1 MTTDF
6 RLPTEDRNMEH
17 NSTFPIKQNEL
28 NALRDEAT
36 SYIKSVQ
43 WEQGQRAKNKENNGK
58 DESILLYLSR
68 AQGGNGGIEVTSV
81 SKTILALKKR
91 LLPGSVA
98 IPIHLN
104 ETLFA
109 VQEGLALGIW
119 IKDSYYDASGLSS
132 LSERKSVL
140 DNAGKR
146 EYESKMHTATAFM
159 LFATAYNI
167 LHNLIPHASDDLS
180 VMKNKFAGIP
190 EVSFISPLKGIACTL
205 YYYDKYLS
213 HPDIVKT
220 DKDVID
226 FTVVYFEALI
236 DEIQLRKNSLEYT
249 ETILDRTYKL
259 ESRGV
264 GTDFAVSGWENVF
277 QGAAKSVEFN
287 KIKFEQIVGNRDA
300 KHFARRL
307 TERMLSYDFAA
318 QKNPFQELGGFMP
331 VFMGYGIPG
340 TGKSMLIAAI
350 ATRLK
355 EHCDNLDIPF
365 LFHPMPDTL
374 ISTFQGG
381 SAEKMVEW
389 MKPLQDPTRL
399 IFAPIDDAENNLQ
412 ERTTQGVSAGVKEVI
427 GVFLR
432 YTEGAYAVNYGNSS
446 IGLFT
451 NLPEMLDKAVISRVQ
466 GRFKIDGAR
475 TEHDFLDQD
484 HLWWR
489 KLDDTMP
496 DFINMQGP
504 ENYSY
509 LQDQGLAK
517 NMGEILKVSD
527 KPSEERVLEAYDKI
541 EKHFKTNQHL
551 FYANLYKEIQ
561 KIFPFFSSRDV
572 RNIQSAISLR
582 LTDFDLEEDWFENPE
597 IYFKKDYDTKFNM
610 LQELM
615 RVNMKGLDFSE
626 IRRQEVVRYLDN
638 VATIADTDFK
648 RKVDARINQLN
659 IDLEAK
665 KKFDK
670 AN

>member
-1 MTTDF
+1 M
-6 RLPTEDRNMEH
+6 
-17 NSTFPIKQNEL
+17 
-28 NALRDEAT
+28 LRDEAT
-36 SYIKSVQ
+36 SYIKSIQ
-43 WEQGQRAKNKENNGK
+43 WEQGQRAKNKDK
-58 DESILLYLSR
+58 DDKDHSILLYLSR
-68 AQGGNGGIEVTSV
+68 ANNGSNVTEITSV

-91 LLPGSVA
+91 LLPDSVA
-98 IPIHLN
+98 IPVLLN
-104 ETLFA
+104 QTLYA
-109 VQEGLALGIW
+109 VQEGLTLGIW
-119 IKDSYYDASGLSS
+119 VKDSYYDASGLSN
-132 LSERKSVL
+132 LHERKSSL
-140 DNAGKR
+140 DNLGKR
-146 EYESKMHTATAFM
+146 EFESKMHTATAFM
-159 LFATAYNI
+159 LFATAYHI
-167 LHNLIPHASDDLS
+167 LHNLKPFASDDLS

-190 EVSFISPLKGIACTL
+190 EVSFLSPIKGVSCSL
-205 YYYDKYLS
+205 FYYDKYLS
-213 HPDIVKT
+213 HPEIVKT
-220 DKDVID
+220 DKDVVD

-236 DEIQLRKNSLEYT
+236 DEIQLRKSSLEYT
-249 ETILDRTYKL
+249 ETIVDRTYKL
-259 ESRGV
+259 EK
-264 GTDFAVSGWENVF
+264 TEFAISGWENVF
-277 QGAAKSVEFN
+277 AGTAKSVEFN
-287 KIKFEQIVGNRDA
+287 KIKFEQIVGNKDA

-307 TERMLSYDFAA
+307 TERMLSYDFTAK
-318 QKNPFQELGGFMP
+318 KNPFQELGGFMP

-355 EHCDNLDIPF
+355 EYCDALDIPF

-389 MKPLQDPTRL
+389 MKPLQDPSKL

-475 TEHDFLDQD
+475 TQHDFLDQD

-489 KLDDTMP
+489 KLQDTMP
-496 DFINMQGP
+496 DFINMTNP
-504 ENYSY
+504 KDYSY
-509 LQDQGLAK
+509 LSDQGLAK
-517 NMGEILKVSD
+517 NMGEILNAVE
-527 KPSEERVLEAYDKI
+527 KPTEERVLEAY
-541 EKHFKTNQHL
+541 EKAENKHASNSHL
-551 FYANLYKEIQ
+551 FFAHLYQEIQ
-561 KIFPFFSSRDV
+561 DIFPFFSSRDV

-582 LTDFDLEEDWFENPE
+582 LTDFDLENDWFENPE

-615 RVNMKGLDFSE
+615 KANMKGLNFSE

-659 IDLEAK
+659 IELEAREQFESK
-665 KKFDK
+665 
-670 AN
+670 

>member
-1 MTTDF
+1 
-6 RLPTEDRNMEH
+6 MEH

-28 NALRDEAT
+28 DMLRDEAT
-36 SYIKSVQ
+36 SYLKTIQ
-43 WEQGQRAKNKENNGK
+43 WEQGQRAKNRDKDAK

-68 AQGGNGGIEVTSV
+68 ANNGGGSADTVSV

-91 LLPGSVA
+91 LLPESVA
-98 IPIHLN
+98 LPIYLN
-104 ETLFA
+104 QTLYA
-109 VQEGLALGIW
+109 VQEGITMGIW
-119 IKDSYYDASGLSS
+119 IKDSYADASGLSG
-132 LSERKSVL
+132 LSERKSTL
-140 DNAGKR
+140 DASGRR
-146 EYESKMHTATAFM
+146 EFESKQHTATAFM
-159 LFATAYNI
+159 LFASAYKI
-167 LHNLIPHASDDLS
+167 LYDLKPHASDDLS
-180 VMKNKFAGIP
+180 VMKQKFAGLP
-190 EVSFISPLKGIACTL
+190 ELSFMSPLKGWSCML

-213 HPDIVKT
+213 HPDIIKS

-226 FTVVYFEALI
+226 FTVVYFEAVI
-236 DEIQLRKNSLEYT
+236 AEIQLRKSSLEYT
-249 ETILDRTYKL
+249 ESISDRTYKL
-259 ESRGV
+259 ENSE
-264 GTDFAVSGWENVF
+264 FNISGWTNTFE
-277 QGAAKSVEFN
+277 GTAKSVEFN
-287 KIKFEQIVGNRDA
+287 KIQFEQIVGNRDA

-307 TERMLSYDFAA
+307 TERLLSYDFTE

-355 EHCDNLDIPF
+355 EHADNLNIPF

-389 MKPLQDPTRL
+389 MKPLQDPSKL

-412 ERTTQGVSAGVKEVI
+412 ERTAQGVSARVKEVI

-475 TEHDFLDQD
+475 TEHDFVDQD

-489 KLDDTMP
+489 KLEQTMP
-496 DFINMQGP
+496 SFVNMSNP
-504 ENYSY
+504 EGYDY
-509 LQDQGLAK
+509 LSDQGLAK
-517 NMGEILKVSD
+517 SMGDILSQVE
-527 KPSEERVLEAYDKI
+527 KPSEERVLEAF
-541 EKHFKTNQHL
+541 EKTEKAHSETEHM
-551 FYANLYKEIQ
+551 FYASLYKEIQ

-582 LTDFDLEEDWFENPE
+582 LTDFDLEKDWFDNPE
-597 IYFKKDYDTKFNM
+597 VYFKKDYDTKFNM

-615 RVNMKGLDFSE
+615 KSNMKGLNFSD

-648 RKVDARINQLN
+648 RKVDARIAQMKVER
-659 IDLEAK
+659 EARER
-665 KKFDK
+665 FE
-670 AN
+670 

>member
-1 MTTDF
+1 
-6 RLPTEDRNMEH
+6 MEH
-17 NSTFPIKQNEL
+17 NSTFPIKQSEL
-28 NALRDEAT
+28 DMLRDEAT
-36 SYIKSVQ
+36 SYLKSVQ
-43 WEQGQRAKNKENNGK
+43 WEQGQRAKNKDKEAK
-58 DESILLYLSR
+58 DDSILLYLSR
-68 AQGGNGGIEVTSV
+68 ANNGSNTAALTSV

-91 LLPGSVA
+91 LLPDSVA
-98 IPIHLN
+98 IPLHLN
-104 ETLFA
+104 QTLYA
-109 VQEGLALGIW
+109 VQEGITLGIW
-119 IKDSYYDASGLSS
+119 IKDSYSDASGLSS
-132 LSERKSVL
+132 LNERKSTL
-140 DNAGKR
+140 DNSGKR
-146 EYESKMHTATAFM
+146 EFESKMHTATAFM
-159 LFATAYNI
+159 LFSTAYNI
-167 LHNLIPHASDDLS
+167 LHNLKDIASDDLS
-180 VMKNKFAGIP
+180 VMKQKFAGIP
-190 EVSFISPLKGIACTL
+190 EVSLFSPLKGIACSL
-205 YYYDKYLS
+205 FYYDKYLG
-213 HPDIVKT
+213 HPEIIKSDQ
-220 DKDVID
+220 DVVD

-236 DEIQLRKNSLEYT
+236 DEIQLRKSSLEYT
-249 ETILDRTYKL
+249 ETIVDRTYKL
-259 ESRGV
+259 EKS
-264 GTDFAVSGWENVF
+264 DFAISGWDNVF
-277 QGAAKSVEFN
+277 AGTAKSIEFN
-287 KIKFEQIVGNRDA
+287 KIQFEQIVGNRDA

-307 TERMLSYDFAA
+307 TERMLSYDFMAK
-318 QKNPFQELGGFMP
+318 KNPFQELGGFMP

-350 ATRLK
+350 ATRMK
-355 EHCDNLDIPF
+355 EHCDHLELPF

-389 MKPLQDPTRL
+389 MKPLQDPTKL

-412 ERTTQGVSAGVKEVI
+412 ERTAQGVSAGVKEVI

-489 KLDDTMP
+489 KLQDTMP
-496 DFINMQGP
+496 NFINMDNP
-504 ENYSY
+504 KNYKY
-509 LQDQGLAK
+509 LSNQGLAK
-517 NMGEILKVSD
+517 NMGEILNLTE
-527 KPSEERVLEAYDKI
+527 KPTEERVLEAY
-541 EKHFKTNQHL
+541 EKNEKNHEANDHM

-582 LTDFDLEEDWFENPE
+582 LTDFDLEKDWFEDPDR
-597 IYFKKDYDTKFNM
+597 YFKKDYDTKFNM

-615 RVNMKGLDFSE
+615 KANMKGLNFSD

-648 RKVDARINQLN
+648 RKVDARVNQLN
-659 IDLEAK
+659 IDLEAREQFEK
-665 KKFDK
+665 K
-670 AN
+670 

>member
-1 MTTDF
+1 
-6 RLPTEDRNMEH
+6 MEH

-28 NALRDEAT
+28 DMLRDEAT

-43 WEQGQRAKNKENNGK
+43 WEQGQRAKNKDKDAK

-68 AQGGNGGIEVTSV
+68 AKGNGGTELTSV
-81 SKTILALKKR
+81 SKTVLELKKR
-91 LLPGSVA
+91 LLPESIA
-98 IPIHLN
+98 IPVHLN
-104 ETLFA
+104 QSLYV
-109 VQEGLALGIW
+109 VQEGITLGIW
-119 IKDSYYDASGLSS
+119 IKDSYYDASGLST
-132 LSERKSVL
+132 LSENKSAL
-140 DNAGKR
+140 DNSGKR
-146 EYESKMHTATAFM
+146 EYESKMQTATAFM
-159 LFATAYNI
+159 LFSMAYKI
-167 LHNLIPHASDDLS
+167 LHDLRSVASDDLS

-190 EVSFISPLKGIACTL
+190 EVSLMSPLKGISCAL
-205 YYYDKYLS
+205 FYYEKYLG
-213 HPDIVKT
+213 HPEMITK
-220 DKDVID
+220 DKDVVD
-226 FTVVYFEALI
+226 FTVVFFEALI
-236 DEIQLRKNSLEYT
+236 AEIQMRKSSLEYT
-249 ETILDRTYKL
+249 ETITDRTYKL
-259 ESRGV
+259 ENSE
-264 GTDFAVSGWENVF
+264 FAVSGWDNVF

-287 KIKFEQIVGNRDA
+287 KIQFEQIVGNRDA

-307 TERMLSYDFAA
+307 TERMLSYDFEAK
-318 QKNPFQELGGFMP
+318 KNPFQELGGFMP

-355 EHCDNLDIPF
+355 EHCDNLEIPF

-389 MKPLQDPTRL
+389 MKPLQDPSKL

-412 ERTTQGVSAGVKEVI
+412 ERTAQGVSAGVKEVI

-489 KLDDTMP
+489 KFDDTMP
-496 DFINMQGP
+496 DFVNMQGP
-504 ENYSY
+504 NDYNY
-509 LQDQGLAK
+509 LQNQGLAK

-527 KPSEERVLEAYDKI
+527 KPTEERVLEVYDKV
-541 EKHFKTNQHL
+541 EQRFKTNEHL
-551 FYANLYKEIQ
+551 FFANLYLEIQ

-582 LTDFDLEEDWFENPE
+582 LTDFDLEKDWFENPE
-597 IYFKKDYDTKFNM
+597 LYFKKDYDTKFNM

-615 RVNMKGLDFSE
+615 RANMKGLDFSE

-648 RKVDARINQLN
+648 RKVDARVNQLN
-659 IDLEAK
+659 IDREAREQFGK
-665 KKFDK
+665 
-670 AN
+670 

>member
-1 MTTDF
+1 
-6 RLPTEDRNMEH
+6 MEH

-28 NALRDEAT
+28 DMLRDEAT

-43 WEQGQRAKNKENNGK
+43 WEQGQRAKNKDKDAK

-68 AQGGNGGIEVTSV
+68 ANGNGGATTTSV
-81 SKTILALKKR
+81 SKTVLELKKR
-91 LLPGSVA
+91 LLPESIA
-98 IPIHLN
+98 IPVYLN
-104 ETLFA
+104 QTLYA
-109 VQEGLALGIW
+109 VQEGITLGIW
-119 IKDSYYDASGLSS
+119 IKDSYYDASGLSN
-132 LSERKSVL
+132 LSENKSAL
-140 DNAGKR
+140 DRSGKR
-146 EYESKMHTATAFM
+146 EYESKMQTATAFM
-159 LFATAYNI
+159 LFSTAYKI
-167 LHNLIPHASDDLS
+167 LHDLQTVASDDLS

-190 EVSFISPLKGIACTL
+190 EVSLMSPLKGISCAL
-205 YYYDKYLS
+205 FYYDKYLG
-213 HPDIVKT
+213 HPEIVKT
-220 DKDVID
+220 DKDVVD

-236 DEIQLRKNSLEYT
+236 AEIQMRKSSLEYT

-259 ESRGV
+259 ENSE
-264 GTDFAVSGWENVF
+264 FAVSGWDNVF

-307 TERMLSYDFAA
+307 TERMLSYDFTAK
-318 QKNPFQELGGFMP
+318 KNPFQELGGFMP

-355 EHCDNLDIPF
+355 EHCDNLEIPF

-381 SAEKMVEW
+381 SAEKMVDW
-389 MKPLQDPTRL
+389 MKPLQDPSKL

-412 ERTTQGVSAGVKEVI
+412 ERTAQGVSAGVKEVI

-496 DFINMQGP
+496 DFVNMQGP

-517 NMGEILKVSD
+517 NMGEILNVSD
-527 KPSEERVLEAYDKI
+527 KPTEERVLKAYDKV
-541 EKHFKTNQHL
+541 EGHFKTNQHL

-572 RNIQSAISLR
+572 RNIQSAVSLR
-582 LTDFDLEEDWFENPE
+582 LTDFDLEEDWFENPDM
-597 IYFKKDYDTKFNM
+597 YFKKDYDTKFNM

-615 RVNMKGLDFSE
+615 RSNMKGLDFSE

-648 RKVDARINQLN
+648 RKVDARVNQIK
-659 IDLEAK
+659 IDTEAREQFGNK
-665 KKFDK
+665 D
-670 AN
+670 

>member
-1 MTTDF
+1 
-6 RLPTEDRNMEH
+6 MEH

-28 NALRDEAT
+28 DVLRDEAT
-36 SYIKSVQ
+36 DYIKSVQ
-43 WEQGQRAKNKENNGK
+43 WEQGNKAKSREK
-58 DESILLYLSR
+58 DAKDDSILLYLSR
-68 AQGGNGGIEVTSV
+68 ANNGSNVEITSV

-91 LLPGSVA
+91 LLPDSIA
-98 IPIHLN
+98 IPVHLN
-104 ETLFA
+104 QTLFT
-109 VQEGLALGIW
+109 VQEGLTLGIW

-132 LSERKSVL
+132 LNERKSAL
-140 DNAGKR
+140 NSPQKR
-146 EYESKMHTATAFM
+146 EFESKLQTATAFQ
-159 LFATAYNI
+159 LFATAYKI
-167 LHNLIPHASDDLS
+167 LHDLKPVASDDLS
-180 VMKNKFAGIP
+180 VMKQKFAGIP
-190 EVSFISPLKGIACTL
+190 EVSFLSPLKGIACTL
-205 YYYDKYLS
+205 FYFDKYLG
-213 HPDIVKT
+213 HPEIIKS

-236 DEIQLRKNSLEYT
+236 DEIQLRKSSLEYT
-249 ETILDRTYKL
+249 ETIVDRTYKL
-259 ESRGV
+259 ENS
-264 GTDFAVSGWENVF
+264 DFAVSGWENVF
-277 QGAAKSVEFN
+277 QGTAKSVEFN
-287 KIKFEQIVGNRDA
+287 KIQFEQIVGNKDA

-307 TERMLSYDFAA
+307 TERMLSYDFEA

-389 MKPLQDPTRL
+389 MKPMQDPTKI

-412 ERTTQGVSAGVKEVI
+412 ERTAQGVSAGVKEVI

-446 IGLFT
+446 VGLFT
-451 NLPEMLDKAVISRVQ
+451 NLPEMLDKAVISRIQ

-484 HLWWR
+484 YIWW
-489 KLDDTMP
+489 KKFEKTMP
-496 DFINMQGP
+496 DFVNMQNP
-504 ENYSY
+504 KNYDF
-509 LQDQGLAK
+509 LKDQGLTK
-517 NMGEILKVSD
+517 SMGEILNAIE
-527 KPSEERVLEAYDKI
+527 KPSEARVLEAYDI
-541 EKHFKTNQHL
+541 ATQKHKTNEHS
-551 FYANLYKEIQ
+551 FFASLYKEIQ

-582 LTDFDLEEDWFENPE
+582 LTDFDLEQDWFENPE
-597 IYFKKDYDTKFNM
+597 MYFKKDYETKFNM

-615 RVNMKGLDFSE
+615 KANMKGLDFSE

-648 RKVDARINQLN
+648 RKVDARVNQLN
-659 IDLEAK
+659 IDLEAREQFEK
-665 KKFDK
+665 RK
-670 AN
+670 

>member
-1 MTTDF
+1 M
-6 RLPTEDRNMEH
+6 NH

-28 NALRDEAT
+28 DMLRDEA
-36 SYIKSVQ
+36 SGYLKSIQ
-43 WEQGQRAKNKENNGK
+43 WEQSDRAKNKDKDAK

-68 AQGGNGGIEVTSV
+68 ANSGSNVEVTSV

-91 LLPGSVA
+91 LLPDSIA
-98 IPIHLN
+98 IPVYLN
-104 ETLFA
+104 QTLYA
-109 VQEGLALGIW
+109 VQEGLTLGIW
-119 IKDSYYDASGLSS
+119 IKDNYYDSSGLSS
-132 LSERKSVL
+132 LHERKSAL
-140 DNAGKR
+140 DSQGKR
-146 EYESKMHTATAFM
+146 EFESKMQTATAFQ
-159 LFATAYNI
+159 LFATSYKI
-167 LHNLIPHASDDLS
+167 LHDLKPHASDDLS
-180 VMKNKFAGIP
+180 VMKQKFAGIP
-190 EVSFISPLKGIACTL
+190 EVSLLSPLKGIACSL
-205 YYYDKYLS
+205 FYFDKYLG
-213 HPDIVKT
+213 HPEIVKS

-226 FTVVYFEALI
+226 FTVVFYEALI
-236 DEIQLRKNSLEYT
+236 DEIQLRKSSLEYT
-249 ETILDRTYKL
+249 ETIIDRTYKL
-259 ESRGV
+259 ENS
-264 GTDFAVSGWENVF
+264 DFAVSGWDNAF
-277 QGAAKSVEFN
+277 SGTAKSIEFN
-287 KIKFEQIVGNRDA
+287 KIQFEQIVGNKDA

-307 TERMLSYDFAA
+307 TERMLSYDFEAK
-318 QKNPFQELGGFMP
+318 KNPFQELGGFMP

-355 EHCDNLDIPF
+355 EHSDNLDIPF

-389 MKPLQDPTRL
+389 MKPMQDPTKL

-484 HLWWR
+484 YIWW
-489 KLDDTMP
+489 KKFEKTMP
-496 DFINMQGP
+496 DFVNMQDP
-504 ENYSY
+504 SNYQF
-509 LQDQGLAK
+509 LKDQGLTK
-517 NMGEILKVSD
+517 SMGEILGSIE
-527 KPSEERVLEAYDKI
+527 KPSEVRVLEAYDRA
-541 EKHFKTNQHL
+541 EKNHRSNEHL
-551 FYANLYKEIQ
+551 FFAILYKEIQ

-582 LTDFDLEEDWFENPE
+582 LTDFDLEQDWFENPE
-597 IYFKKDYDTKFNM
+597 IYFKQKYETKFNM

-615 RVNMKGLDFSE
+615 KSNMKGLNFSE

-648 RKVDARINQLN
+648 RKVDSRVNQMN
-659 IDLEAK
+659 IDLQARKTFE
-665 KKFDK
+665 
-670 AN
+670 NE

>member
-1 MTTDF
+1 
-6 RLPTEDRNMEH
+6 MEH
-17 NSTFPIKQNEL
+17 NSTFPIKKNEL
-28 NALRDEAT
+28 DVLRDEA
-36 SYIKSVQ
+36 SGYLKSIQ
-43 WEQGQRAKNKENNGK
+43 WEQSQRAKNKDKEAK
-58 DESILLYLSR
+58 DESILLFLSK
-68 AQGGNGGIEVTSV
+68 AKGGGASELTSV

-91 LLPGSVA
+91 LLPDSVA
-98 IPIHLN
+98 LPVFLN
-104 ETLFA
+104 QTLYV
-109 VQEGLALGIW
+109 VQEGLTLGIW
-119 IKDSYYDASGLSS
+119 IKDSYNDASGLSS
-132 LSERKSVL
+132 LAEKRSAL
-140 DNAGKR
+140 DASGKR
-146 EYESKMHTATAFM
+146 EFESKMQTATAFQ
-159 LFATAYNI
+159 LFATAYKI
-167 LHNLIPHASDDLS
+167 LHDLKPHASDDLS
-180 VMKNKFAGIP
+180 VMKQKFAGIP
-190 EVSFISPLKGIACTL
+190 EVSFFSPLKGISCCL
-205 YYYDKYLS
+205 FYYDKYLS
-213 HPDIVKT
+213 HPDIIGS

-236 DEIQLRKNSLEYT
+236 DEINLRKSSLEYT
-249 ETILDRTYKL
+249 ETITDRTYKL
-259 ESRGV
+259 ENS
-264 GTDFAVSGWENVF
+264 DFAVSGWENTF
-277 QGAAKSVEFN
+277 SGTAKSVEFN
-287 KIKFEQIVGNRDA
+287 KIQFEQIVGNKDA

-307 TERMLSYDFAA
+307 TERLLSYDFDA

-355 EHCDNLDIPF
+355 EHSDNLDIPF

-389 MKPLQDPTRL
+389 MKPMQDPTKL

-412 ERTTQGVSAGVKEVI
+412 ERTAQGVSAGVKEVI

-475 TEHDFLDQD
+475 TENDFLDQD
-484 HLWWR
+484 YIWWR
-489 KLDDTMP
+489 KFEKTMP
-496 DFINMQGP
+496 EFVNMSNP
-504 ENYSY
+504 SSY
-509 LQDQGLAK
+509 DYLRDQGFVK
-517 NMGEILKVSD
+517 SMGDVLNSIQ
-527 KPSEERVLEAYDKI
+527 KPTEERVHEVYDRV
-541 EKHFKTNQHL
+541 EQQYKTNEHM
-551 FYANLYKEIQ
+551 FFASLYKEIQ

-582 LTDFDLEEDWFENPE
+582 LTDFDLEQDWFENPE
-597 IYFKKDYDTKFNM
+597 TYFKKDYETKFNM

-615 RVNMKGLDFSE
+615 KTNMKGLDFSE

-648 RKVDARINQLN
+648 RKVDARINQMN
-659 IDLEAK
+659 IELEARERFNK
-665 KKFDK
+665 R
-670 AN
+670 

>member
-1 MTTDF
+1 
-6 RLPTEDRNMEH
+6 MEH
-17 NSTFPIKQNEL
+17 NSTFPIKQSEL
-28 NALRDEAT
+28 DMLRDEAT
-36 SYIKSVQ
+36 SYLKSVQ
-43 WEQGQRAKNKENNGK
+43 WEQGQRAKNKDKDAK

-68 AQGGNGGIEVTSV
+68 ANNGTNTSEITSV
-81 SKTILALKKR
+81 SKTILELKKR
-91 LLPGSVA
+91 LLPESIA
-98 IPIHLN
+98 IPVLLN
-104 ETLFA
+104 QTLFA
-109 VQEGLALGIW
+109 VQEGITLGIW

-132 LSERKSVL
+132 LNERKSTL
-140 DNAGKR
+140 DDSGKR
-146 EYESKMHTATAFM
+146 EYESKMHTSTAFM
-159 LFATAYNI
+159 LFSTAYNI
-167 LHNLIPHASDDLS
+167 LHNLKNVASDDLS
-180 VMKNKFAGIP
+180 VMKQKFAGIP
-190 EVSFISPLKGIACTL
+190 EVSFMSPLKGIACML
-205 YYYDKYLS
+205 FYYDKYLS
-213 HPDIVKT
+213 HPDIIKS
-220 DKDVID
+220 DKDVAD

-236 DEIQLRKNSLEYT
+236 AEIQMRKSSLEYQ

-259 ESRGV
+259 EKSE
-264 GTDFAVSGWENVF
+264 FAISGWNNVF
-277 QGAAKSVEFN
+277 AGAAKSVEFN
-287 KIKFEQIVGNRDA
+287 KIRFEQIVGNRDA

-307 TERMLSYDFAA
+307 TERLLSYDFTAK
-318 QKNPFQELGGFMP
+318 KNPFQELGGFMP

-355 EHCDNLDIPF
+355 EHCDTLEIPF

-389 MKPLQDPTRL
+389 MKPLQDPSKL

-412 ERTTQGVSAGVKEVI
+412 ERTAQGVSAGVKEVI

-432 YTEGAYAVNYGNSS
+432 YTEGAYSVNYGNSS

-496 DFINMQGP
+496 DFVNMKNP
-504 ENYSY
+504 DNYQY

-517 NMGEILKVSD
+517 NMGEILNKVD
-527 KPSEERVLEAYDKI
+527 KPSEERVHAIYDKV
-541 EKHFKTNQHL
+541 EKQFKTSEHL
-551 FYANLYKEIQ
+551 FYANLYKDMQ
-561 KIFPFFSSRDV
+561 KVFPFFSSRDV

-582 LTDFDLEEDWFENPE
+582 LTDFDLEQSWFENPE
-597 IYFKKDYDTKFNM
+597 VYFKKDYQTKFNM

-615 RVNMKGLDFSE
+615 RANMKGLDFSE
-626 IRRQEVVRYLDN
+626 IRRQEVVRYIDN

-648 RKVDARINQLN
+648 RKVDARVDQLH
-659 IDLEAK
+659 IETEARE
-665 KKFDK
+665 KFDK
-670 AN
+670 EYDD

>member
-1 MTTDF
+1 
-6 RLPTEDRNMEH
+6 MEH
-17 NSTFPIKQNEL
+17 NSTFPIKQTEL
-28 NALRDEAT
+28 NRLRDEAS
-36 SYIKSVQ
+36 SYIKSIQ
-43 WEQGQRAKNKENNGK
+43 WEQGERARNKDKDAK

-68 AQGGNGGIEVTSV
+68 AKGNGGTEITSV
-81 SKTILALKKR
+81 SKTALELKKR
-91 LLPGSVA
+91 LLPESVA
-98 IPIHLN
+98 LPVKLN

-109 VQEGLALGIW
+109 VQEGIGLGLW
-119 IKDSYYDASGLSS
+119 IRDSYYDASGLSS
-132 LSERKSVL
+132 LNENKSAL
-140 DNAGKR
+140 DKAGRR

-159 LFATAYNI
+159 LFSLSYKI
-167 LHNLIPHASDDLS
+167 LHDLKPHASDDLS
-180 VMKNKFAGIP
+180 VMKQKFAGIP
-190 EVSFISPLKGIACTL
+190 EVSFLTPLKGISCAL
-205 YYYDKYLS
+205 FYYDKYLD
-213 HPDIVKT
+213 HPEIIKSD
-220 DKDVID
+220 DDVID

-236 DEIQLRKNSLEYT
+236 DEIQLRKSTLEYT
-249 ETILDRTYKL
+249 ETIVDRAYKL
-259 ESRGV
+259 ENS
-264 GTDFAVSGWENVF
+264 DFAVDGWSNAFSGT
-277 QGAAKSVEFN
+277 AKSVEFN
-287 KIKFEQIVGNRDA
+287 KIQFEQIVGNRDA

-307 TERMLSYDFAA
+307 TERILSYDFET

-355 EHCDNLDIPF
+355 EHSDNLGIPF
-365 LFHPMPDTL
+365 LFHPMPDT
-374 ISTFQGG
+374 IVSTFQGG

-412 ERTTQGVSAGVKEVI
+412 ERTAQGVSAGVKEVI

-475 TEHDFLDQD
+475 TENDFLDQD

-489 KLDDTMP
+489 KLKDTMP
-496 DFINMQGP
+496 NFVNMNDPKG
-504 ENYSY
+504 YSY
-509 LQDQGLAK
+509 LADQGLAK
-517 NMGEILKVSD
+517 SMGDILQAVE
-527 KPSEERVLEAYDKI
+527 KPTEERVHDTF
-541 EKHFKTNQHL
+541 EKVEKLHQNEDHM
-551 FYANLYKEIQ
+551 FYASLYKEIQ

-582 LTDFDLEEDWFENPE
+582 LTDFDLEDDWFENPD
-597 IYFKKDYDTKFNM
+597 IYFKKDYETKFNM

-615 RVNMKGLDFSE
+615 KSNMKGLNFSD
-626 IRRQEVVRYLDN
+626 IRRQEVIRYLDN

-659 IDLEAK
+659 IETEAREQFGK
-665 KKFDK
+665 SD
-670 AN
+670 

>member
-1 MTTDF
+1 
-6 RLPTEDRNMEH
+6 MEH
-17 NSTFPIKQNEL
+17 NSTFPIKLSEL
-28 NALRDEAT
+28 DMLRDEAA
-36 SYIKSVQ
+36 SYLKSVQ
-43 WEQGQRAKNKENNGK
+43 WEQGAKAKSRDKDTK

-68 AQGGNGGIEVTSV
+68 ANNGSNTAEITSV

-91 LLPGSVA
+91 LLPNSVA
-98 IPIHLN
+98 IPIYLN
-104 ETLFA
+104 QTLFA
-109 VQEGLALGIW
+109 VQEGLTLGIW

-132 LSERKSVL
+132 LNENKSAL
-140 DNAGKR
+140 DTNGKR
-146 EYESKMHTATAFM
+146 EFESKMLTATAFM
-159 LFATAYNI
+159 LFSIAYKI
-167 LHNLIPHASDDLS
+167 LNDLKPYASDGLS
-180 VMKNKFAGIP
+180 VMKQKFAGIP
-190 EVSFISPLKGIACTL
+190 EMSFMSPIKGISCGL
-205 YYYDKYLS
+205 FYYDKYLG
-213 HPDIVKT
+213 HPEIIKS

-236 DEIQLRKNSLEYT
+236 DEIQLRKSSLEYT
-249 ETILDRTYKL
+249 ETIEDRTYKL
-259 ESRGV
+259 EKSE
-264 GTDFAVSGWENVF
+264 FAISGWNNVF
-277 QGAAKSVEFN
+277 QGTAKSIEFN

-307 TERMLSYDFAA
+307 TERMLSYDFTAK
-318 QKNPFQELGGFMP
+318 KNPFQELGGFMP

-355 EHCDNLDIPF
+355 EHCDTLEIPF

-389 MKPLQDPTRL
+389 MKPLKDPTKL

-432 YTEGAYAVNYGNSS
+432 HTEGAYAVNYGNSS

-451 NLPEMLDKAVISRVQ
+451 NLPEMLDKAVLSRVQ

-484 HLWWR
+484 YLWWR
-489 KLDDTMP
+489 KLDETIP
-496 DFINMQGP
+496 NFVNMQGP
-504 ENYSY
+504 ENYAY
-509 LQDQGLAK
+509 LQEQGLAK
-517 NMGEILKVSD
+517 NMGEILNVSE
-527 KPSEERVLEAYDKI
+527 KPTEERVHAIYDKV
-541 EKHFKTNQHL
+541 EKQFKSDQHL

-561 KIFPFFSSRDV
+561 KVFPFFSSRDI
-572 RNIQSAISLR
+572 RNIQSTVSLR
-582 LTDFDLEEDWFENPE
+582 LTDFDLEENWFENPE
-597 IYFKKDYDTKFNM
+597 IYFKKDYDTKFTM

-615 RVNMKGLDFSE
+615 RTNMKGLDFSE

-648 RKVDARINQLN
+648 RKVDERVNQLN
-659 IDLEAK
+659 IEIEARK
-665 KKFDK
+665 TLDNK
-670 AN
+670 

>member
-1 MTTDF
+1 MQQ
-6 RLPTEDRNMEH
+6 

-28 NALRDEAT
+28 DMLRDEAA
-36 SYIKSVQ
+36 SYLKSIQ
-43 WEQGQRAKNKENNGK
+43 WEQGQRAKNKDKDAK

-68 AQGGNGGIEVTSV
+68 ANNGSNVAKTTSV
-81 SKTILALKKR
+81 SKTILELKKR
-91 LLPGSVA
+91 LLPDSIA
-98 IPIHLN
+98 IPILLN
-104 ETLFA
+104 QTLYA
-109 VQEGLALGIW
+109 VQEGLTLGVW

-132 LSERKSVL
+132 LNERKASL
-140 DNAGKR
+140 DSMGKR

-159 LFATAYNI
+159 LFSAAYHI
-167 LHNLIPHASDDLS
+167 LHHLKPYASDDLS
-180 VMKNKFAGIP
+180 VMKQKFAGIP
-190 EVSFISPLKGIACTL
+190 EISFLSPLKGVACIL
-205 YYYDKYLS
+205 FYYDKYLG
-213 HPDIVKT
+213 HPDIIKS
-220 DKDVID
+220 DKDVAD
-226 FTVVYFEALI
+226 FTVVFFEALI
-236 DEIQLRKNSLEYT
+236 DEIQMRKSTLEHQ
-249 ETILDRTYKL
+249 ETIMDRTYKL
-259 ESRGV
+259 EHS
-264 GTDFAVSGWENVF
+264 DFAISGWNNVF
-277 QGAAKSVEFN
+277 AGAAKSVEFN
-287 KIKFEQIVGNRDA
+287 KIQFEQIVGNKDA

-307 TERMLSYDFAA
+307 TERMLSYDFTAK
-318 QKNPFQELGGFMP
+318 KNPFQELGGFMP

-355 EHCDNLDIPF
+355 EHCDHLELPF

-389 MKPLQDPTRL
+389 MKPMQDPTKL

-412 ERTTQGVSAGVKEVI
+412 ERTAQGVSAGVKEVI

-432 YTEGAYAVNYGNSS
+432 YTEGAYAVNYGNSA

-466 GRFKIDGAR
+466 GRFKIDGAQ

-489 KLDDTMP
+489 KLQHTMP
-496 DFINMQGP
+496 DFINMKNP
-504 ENYSY
+504 EHYQY

-517 NMGEILKVSD
+517 NMGEILKSVG
-527 KPSEERVLEAYDKI
+527 KPSEEHVHAVYDKV
-541 EKHFKTNQHL
+541 ESQFQTNEHQ
-551 FYANLYKEIQ
+551 FYANLYKEMQ
-561 KIFPFFSSRDV
+561 RVFPFFSSRDV

-582 LTDFDLEEDWFENPE
+582 LTDFDLESSWFDNPE
-597 IYFKKDYDTKFNM
+597 VYFKQDYDTKFNM

-615 RVNMKGLDFSE
+615 RANMKGLDFSE

-648 RKVDARINQLN
+648 RQVDSRVNDLN
-659 IDLEAK
+659 IELAARRQ
-665 KKFDK
+665 FDS
-670 AN
+670 

>member
-1 MTTDF
+1 
-6 RLPTEDRNMEH
+6 MEH

-28 NALRDEAT
+28 DMLRDEAT
-36 SYIKSVQ
+36 SYLKSVQ
-43 WEQGQRAKNKENNGK
+43 WEQGQRAKNKDKNGNN
-58 DESILLYLSR
+58 ESILLYLSR
-68 AQGGNGGIEVTSV
+68 ANNGTNAAEITSV
-81 SKTILALKKR
+81 SKTILELKKR
-91 LLPGSVA
+91 LLPDSVA
-98 IPIHLN
+98 IPLYLN
-104 ETLFA
+104 QTLFT
-109 VQEGLALGIW
+109 VQEGITLGIW

-132 LSERKSVL
+132 LSERKSAL
-140 DNAGKR
+140 NESGKR
-146 EYESKMHTATAFM
+146 EYESKMQTATAFM
-159 LFATAYNI
+159 LFAMAYNI
-167 LHNLIPHASDDLS
+167 LHNLKPIASDDLS
-180 VMKNKFAGIP
+180 VMKQKFAGIP
-190 EVSFISPLKGIACTL
+190 ELSLMSPLKGIACSL
-205 YYYDKYLS
+205 FYYDKYLG
-213 HPDIVKT
+213 HPEIIT
-220 DKDVID
+220 SDKDVAN

-236 DEIQLRKNSLEYT
+236 DEIQMRKSTLEYQ

-259 ESRGV
+259 ENSE
-264 GTDFAVSGWENVF
+264 FAISGWNNVF
-277 QGAAKSVEFN
+277 AGAAKSVEFN
-287 KIKFEQIVGNRDA
+287 KVQFEQIVGNRDA

-307 TERMLSYDFAA
+307 TERMLSYDFTVK
-318 QKNPFQELGGFMP
+318 KNPFQELGGFMP

-389 MKPLQDPTRL
+389 MKPLQDPSKL

-412 ERTTQGVSAGVKEVI
+412 ERTAQGVSAGVKEVI

-489 KLDDTMP
+489 KLDTTMP
-496 DFINMQGP
+496 NFVNMQGP

-517 NMGEILKVSD
+517 NMGEILNVTD
-527 KPSEERVLEAYDKI
+527 KPTEQRVLEVYEKI
-541 EKHFKTNQHL
+541 EKDFKTNQHL
-551 FYANLYKEIQ
+551 FYANLYKEMQ
-561 KIFPFFSSRDV
+561 NIFPFFSSRDV
-572 RNIQSAISLR
+572 RNIQSAVSLR

-597 IYFKKDYDTKFNM
+597 IYFKKDYETKFNM

-615 RVNMKGLDFSE
+615 RANMKGLDFSE

-648 RKVDARINQLN
+648 RKVESRIHQMNVEMEARKRFEN
-659 IDLEAK
+659 E
-665 KKFDK
+665 
-670 AN
+670 

>member
-1 MTTDF
+1 
-6 RLPTEDRNMEH
+6 MEH

-28 NALRDEAT
+28 DMLRDEAT
-36 SYIKSVQ
+36 SYLKSIQ
-43 WEQGQRAKNKENNGK
+43 WEQSQRAKNKDNDGK

-68 AQGGNGGIEVTSV
+68 ANNGSNVAVTSV

-91 LLPGSVA
+91 LLPESVA
-98 IPIHLN
+98 LPVHLN
-104 ETLFA
+104 HTLFA
-109 VQEGLALGIW
+109 VQESLTLGIW
-119 IKDSYYDASGLSS
+119 VKDSFYDASGLST
-132 LSERKSVL
+132 LSENKSAL
-140 DNAGKR
+140 DNSGKR
-146 EYESKMHTATAFM
+146 EYESKMHTATAYM
-159 LFATAYNI
+159 LFATAYKV
-167 LHNLIPHASDDLS
+167 LHDLKPQASDDLS
-180 VMKNKFAGIP
+180 VMKQKFAGIP
-190 EVSFISPLKGIACTL
+190 EVSLMTPLKGISCQL
-205 YYYDKYLS
+205 FYYDKYLG
-213 HPDIVKT
+213 HPDIIKS

-236 DEIQLRKNSLEYT
+236 DEIQLRKSSLEYT
-249 ETILDRTYKL
+249 ETIVDRTYKL
-259 ESRGV
+259 ENSE
-264 GTDFAVSGWENVF
+264 FAVSGWDNVF
-277 QGAAKSVEFN
+277 QGTAKSIEFN
-287 KIKFEQIVGNRDA
+287 KIQFEQIVGNKDA
-300 KHFARRL
+300 KHFGRRL
-307 TERMLSYDFAA
+307 TERMLSYDFEAK
-318 QKNPFQELGGFMP
+318 KNPFQELGGFMP

-355 EHCDNLDIPF
+355 EHSDHLDIPF

-389 MKPLQDPTRL
+389 MKPMQDSTKL

-412 ERTTQGVSAGVKEVI
+412 ERTAQGVSAGVKEVI

-484 HLWWR
+484 YIWWR
-489 KLDDTMP
+489 KLKSTMP
-496 DFINMQGP
+496 DFVNMDDP
-504 ENYSY
+504 EVYQY
-509 LQDQGLAK
+509 LSDQGLAK
-517 NMGEILKVSD
+517 SMGDILNSVE
-527 KPSEERVLEAYDKI
+527 KPSEERVHDTFDKV
-541 EKHFKTNQHL
+541 EKLHETDDHM
-551 FYANLYKEIQ
+551 FYAALYKEIQ

-582 LTDFDLEEDWFENPE
+582 LTDFDLEKDWFENPE
-597 IYFKKDYDTKFNM
+597 KYFKKDYETKFNM

-615 RVNMKGLDFSE
+615 KGNMKGLNFSD
-626 IRRQEVVRYLDN
+626 IRRQEVIRYLDN

-648 RKVDARINQLN
+648 RKVDSRVNQLN
-659 IDLEAK
+659 IETEAREQ
-665 KKFDK
+665 FGNRD
-670 AN
+670 

>member
-1 MTTDF
+1 
-6 RLPTEDRNMEH
+6 MEH
-17 NSTFPIKQNEL
+17 NSTFPIKQTEL
-28 NALRDEAT
+28 DMLRDEAT
-36 SYIKSVQ
+36 SYLKSIQ
-43 WEQGQRAKNKENNGK
+43 WEQGARAKNRDK
-58 DESILLYLSR
+58 DAKDDSILLYLSR
-68 AQGGNGGIEVTSV
+68 ANNGSSATEITSV

-91 LLPGSVA
+91 LLPDSVA
-98 IPIHLN
+98 IPVLLN
-104 ETLFA
+104 QTLFA
-109 VQEGLALGIW
+109 VQEGITLGIW
-119 IKDSYYDASGLSS
+119 AKDSYYDASGLSS
-132 LSERKSVL
+132 LSENKSAL
-140 DNAGKR
+140 SSSGKR
-146 EYESKMHTATAFM
+146 EFESKMHTATAFM
-159 LFATAYNI
+159 LFSTAYKI
-167 LHNLIPHASDDLS
+167 LHDLKPHASDDLS
-180 VMKNKFAGIP
+180 VMKQKFAGIP
-190 EVSFISPLKGIACTL
+190 EVSLMSPIKGISCTL
-205 YYYDKYLS
+205 FYYDKYLG
-213 HPDIVKT
+213 HPEIIKS

-236 DEIQLRKNSLEYT
+236 DEIQLRKSSLEYT
-249 ETILDRTYKL
+249 ETIEDRTYKL
-259 ESRGV
+259 ENSE
-264 GTDFAVSGWENVF
+264 FAVSGWSNVF
-277 QGAAKSVEFN
+277 AGTAKSVEFN
-287 KIKFEQIVGNRDA
+287 KIQFEQIVGNRDA

-307 TERMLSYDFAA
+307 TERLLSYDFVAN
-318 QKNPFQELGGFMP
+318 KNPFQELGGFMP

-355 EHCDNLDIPF
+355 EHCDTLDIPF

-389 MKPLQDPTRL
+389 MKPLQDPSKL

-412 ERTTQGVSAGVKEVI
+412 ERTAQGVSAGVKEVI

-496 DFINMQGP
+496 DFVNMQGP
-504 ENYSY
+504 DNYSY

-517 NMGEILKVSD
+517 NMGEILNVTD
-527 KPSEERVLEAYDKI
+527 KPSEERVHEIYDKV
-541 EKHFKTNQHL
+541 EKQFKTNQHL
-551 FYANLYKEIQ
+551 FYANLYKDMQ
-561 KIFPFFSSRDV
+561 KAFPFFSSRDV
-572 RNIQSAISLR
+572 RNIQSAVSLR

-597 IYFKKDYDTKFNM
+597 IYFKQEYDTKFNM

-615 RVNMKGLDFSE
+615 RANMKGLDFSE

-648 RKVDARINQLN
+648 RKVDARVNQLN
-659 IDLEAK
+659 IETEARRT
-665 KKFDK
+665 FE
-670 AN
+670 NE

>member
-1 MTTDF
+1 
-6 RLPTEDRNMEH
+6 MEH
-17 NSTFPIKQNEL
+17 NSTFPIKLTEL
-28 NALRDEAT
+28 NMLRDEA
-36 SYIKSVQ
+36 SSFLKNIQ
-43 WEQGQRAKNKENNGK
+43 WEQGSRAKSKDKEAK
-58 DESILLYLSR
+58 DDSILLYLSR
-68 AQGGNGGIEVTSV
+68 ANNGSSSAEITSV

-91 LLPGSVA
+91 LLPDSVA
-98 IPIHLN
+98 IPIFLN
-104 ETLFA
+104 QTLFA
-109 VQEGLALGIW
+109 VQEGITLGIW

-132 LSERKSVL
+132 LNENKAAL
-140 DNAGKR
+140 DNIGKR
-146 EYESKMHTATAFM
+146 EFESKMHTATAFM
-159 LFATAYNI
+159 LFSIAYKI
-167 LHNLIPHASDDLS
+167 LHDLKPHASDDLS
-180 VMKNKFAGIP
+180 VMKQKFAGIP
-190 EVSFISPLKGIACTL
+190 EVSLMSPLKGVSCSL
-205 YYYDKYLS
+205 FYFDKYLG
-213 HPDIVKT
+213 HPDIIKS
-220 DKDVID
+220 DRDVID

-236 DEIQLRKNSLEYT
+236 DEIQVRKSSLEYT
-249 ETILDRTYKL
+249 ETIEDRTYKL
-259 ESRGV
+259 ENSE
-264 GTDFAVSGWENVF
+264 FAVSGWNNVF

-287 KIKFEQIVGNRDA
+287 KIQFEQIVGNRDA

-307 TERMLSYDFAA
+307 TERLLSYDFTEK
-318 QKNPFQELGGFMP
+318 KNPFQELGGFMP

-355 EHCDNLDIPF
+355 EHCDTLEIPF

-389 MKPLQDPTRL
+389 MKPMQDPSKL

-412 ERTTQGVSAGVKEVI
+412 ERTLQGVSAGVKEVI

-496 DFINMQGP
+496 DFVNMQGP

-509 LQDQGLAK
+509 LQNQGLAK
-517 NMGEILKVSD
+517 NMGEILNLTD
-527 KPSEERVLEAYDKI
+527 KPSEERVHAIYDNV
-541 EKHFKTNQHL
+541 EKQFKTNQHL
-551 FYANLYKEIQ
+551 FYANLYKDMQ
-561 KIFPFFSSRDV
+561 KAFSFFSSRDV
-572 RNIQSAISLR
+572 RNIQSAVSLR

-597 IYFKKDYDTKFNM
+597 IYFKQDYETKYNM

-615 RVNMKGLDFSE
+615 RSNMKGLDFSE

-648 RKVDARINQLN
+648 RKVDARVNQLN
-659 IDLEAK
+659 IEMEARQT
-665 KKFDK
+665 FE
-670 AN
+670 NGQ

>member
-1 MTTDF
+1 
-6 RLPTEDRNMEH
+6 MEH

-28 NALRDEAT
+28 DMLRDEAT
-36 SYIKSVQ
+36 SYIKSIQ
-43 WEQGQRAKNKENNGK
+43 WEQGQRAKNKDKDAK

-68 AQGGNGGIEVTSV
+68 ANGNGGATVTSV
-81 SKTILALKKR
+81 SKTILELKKR
-91 LLPGSVA
+91 LLPESIA

-104 ETLFA
+104 QTLYA
-109 VQEGLALGIW
+109 VQEGITLGIW
-119 IKDSYYDASGLSS
+119 IKDSFYDASGLSS
-132 LSERKSVL
+132 LSENKSAL
-140 DNAGKR
+140 DNSGKR
-146 EYESKMHTATAFM
+146 EYESKMQTATAFM
-159 LFATAYNI
+159 LFSTAYKI
-167 LHNLIPHASDDLS
+167 LHDLQSIASDDLS

-190 EVSFISPLKGIACTL
+190 EVSLMSPLKGISCAL
-205 YYYDKYLS
+205 FYYDKYLG
-213 HPDIVKT
+213 HPEIVKT

-236 DEIQLRKNSLEYT
+236 DEIQMRKSSLEYT
-249 ETILDRTYKL
+249 ETIVDRTYKL
-259 ESRGV
+259 ENSE
-264 GTDFAVSGWENVF
+264 FAVSGWDNVF
-277 QGAAKSVEFN
+277 QGSAKSIEFN
-287 KIKFEQIVGNRDA
+287 KIQFEQIVGNRDA

-307 TERMLSYDFAA
+307 TERMLSYDFTAK
-318 QKNPFQELGGFMP
+318 KNPFQELGGFMP
-331 VFMGYGIPG
+331 IFMGYGIPG

-389 MKPLQDPTRL
+389 MKPMQDSSKL

-412 ERTTQGVSAGVKEVI
+412 ERTAQGVSAGVKEVI

-496 DFINMQGP
+496 DFVNMQGP

-517 NMGEILKVSD
+517 NMGEIFKVSD
-527 KPSEERVLEAYDKI
+527 KPTEERVLDAYDKI
-541 EKHFKTNQHL
+541 EGSFKTNQHL
-551 FYANLYKEIQ
+551 FYANLYKEVQ

-572 RNIQSAISLR
+572 RNIQSAVSLR
-582 LTDFDLEEDWFENPE
+582 LTDFDLEEDWFENPD
-597 IYFKKDYDTKFNM
+597 IYFKKDYETKFNM

-615 RVNMKGLDFSE
+615 RSNMKGLDFSE

-648 RKVDARINQLN
+648 RKVDARVNQLN
-659 IDLEAK
+659 IDTEAREQ
-665 KKFDK
+665 FGNRD
-670 AN
+670 

>member
-1 MTTDF
+1 
-6 RLPTEDRNMEH
+6 MEH
-17 NSTFPIKQNEL
+17 SSTFPIKQNEL
-28 NALRDEAT
+28 DMLREEAT
-36 SYIKSVQ
+36 SYLKSIQ
-43 WEQGQRAKNKENNGK
+43 WKQGQRAKNKDKNNK
-58 DESILLYLSR
+58 DDSILLYLSR
-68 AQGGNGGIEVTSV
+68 ANKGSDAVETTSV
-81 SKTILALKKR
+81 SRTILALKKR
-91 LLPGSVA
+91 LLPESVA
-98 IPIHLN
+98 IPLHLN
-104 ETLFA
+104 QTLYA
-109 VQEGLALGIW
+109 VQEGLAMGIW
-119 IKDSYYDASGLSS
+119 IKDNYYDASGLSS
-132 LSERKSVL
+132 LNERKSTL
-140 DNAGKR
+140 DSSGKR

-167 LHNLIPHASDDLS
+167 LHNLKSHASDDLS

-190 EVSFISPLKGIACTL
+190 EVSIMTPLKGIACSL
-205 YYYDKYLS
+205 YYYDKYLG
-213 HPDIVKT
+213 HPQVIGS

-236 DEIQLRKNSLEYT
+236 DEIQLRKSTLEYT
-249 ETILDRTYKL
+249 ETIVDRTYKL
-259 ESRGV
+259 ENSE
-264 GTDFAVSGWENVF
+264 FAVSGWDNVF
-277 QGAAKSVEFN
+277 SGTAKSMEFN
-287 KIKFEQIVGNRDA
+287 KIQFEEIVGNRDA

-307 TERMLSYDFAA
+307 TERLLSYDFTAK
-318 QKNPFQELGGFMP
+318 KNPFQELGGFMP

-355 EHCDNLDIPF
+355 EYCDHLDIPF

-389 MKPLQDPTRL
+389 MKPLQDPSKL

-412 ERTTQGVSAGVKEVI
+412 ERTAQGVSAGVKEVI

-489 KLDDTMP
+489 RLDDTMP
-496 DFINMQGP
+496 DFINMQDP
-504 ENYSY
+504 ANYEY
-509 LQDQGLAK
+509 LNDQELAK
-517 NMGEILKVSD
+517 HMGEILKAIE
-527 KPSEERVLEAYDKI
+527 KPSEERVLEVYDKVDKKYKSN
-541 EKHFKTNQHL
+541 EHL
-551 FYANLYKEIQ
+551 FYANLYKDMQ
-561 KIFPFFSSRDV
+561 KAFPYFSSRDV
-572 RNIQSAISLR
+572 RNIQSAVSLR
-582 LTDFDLEEDWFENPE
+582 LTDFDLEKDWFENPE
-597 IYFKKDYDTKFNM
+597 VYFKRDYKTKYNM

-615 RVNMKGLDFSE
+615 RANMKGLNFSD

-648 RKVDARINQLN
+648 RKVDARVNQLN
-659 IDLEAK
+659 IETEARQQ
-665 KKFDK
+665 FD
-670 AN
+670 NE

>member
-1 MTTDF
+1 
-6 RLPTEDRNMEH
+6 MEH
-17 NSTFPIKQNEL
+17 SSTFPIKQNEL
-28 NALRDEAT
+28 DQLREEAT

-43 WEQGQRAKNKENNGK
+43 WEQGQRARNKEK
-58 DESILLYLSR
+58 DDKEDSILLYLSR
-68 AQGGNGGIEVTSV
+68 AKGGNGDLDVVSV
-81 SKTILALKKR
+81 SKTILSLKKR
-91 LLPGSVA
+91 LLPESVA
-98 IPIHLN
+98 IPLHLN
-104 ETLFA
+104 QALFA
-109 VQEGLALGIW
+109 LQEGLTLGIW

-132 LSERKSVL
+132 LTERRSTL
-140 DNAGKR
+140 DNSGKR

-159 LFATAYNI
+159 LFSAAYKI
-167 LHNLIPHASDDLS
+167 LHDLTPLASDDLS

-190 EVSFISPLKGIACTL
+190 EVSIMSPLKGISCSL
-205 YYYDKYLS
+205 FYYDKYLS
-213 HPDIVKT
+213 HPQIILSDQ
-220 DKDVID
+220 DVID

-236 DEIQLRKNSLEYT
+236 DEIQLRKSTLEYT
-249 ETILDRTYKL
+249 DTITDRTYKL
-259 ESRGV
+259 EDS
-264 GTDFAVSGWENVF
+264 DFAVSGWSNVF
-277 QGAAKSVEFN
+277 AGAAKSVEFN
-287 KIKFEQIVGNRDA
+287 QIQFEQIVGNRDA

-307 TERMLSYDFAA
+307 TERLLSYDF
-318 QKNPFQELGGFMP
+318 QEKKNPFQELGGFMP

-355 EHCDNLDIPF
+355 EHSSNLNIPF

-389 MKPLQDPTRL
+389 MKPLQDPSRL

-412 ERTTQGVSAGVKEVI
+412 ERTAQGVSAGVKEVI

-475 TEHDFLDQD
+475 TEHDFVDQD

-489 KLDDTMP
+489 KLEKTMP
-496 DFINMQGP
+496 GFINMDDP
-504 ENYSY
+504 EAYGY
-509 LQDQGLAK
+509 LDDQKMAS
-517 NMGEILKVSD
+517 NMGEILKLVE
-527 KPSEERVLEAYDKI
+527 KPSDDGVLEI
-541 EKHFKTNQHL
+541 FERTEKRHEDDDHM
-551 FYANLYKEIQ
+551 FYASLYKAIQ
-561 KIFPFFSSRDV
+561 KDFPFFSSRDV

-582 LTDFDLEEDWFENPE
+582 LTDFDLESDWFENPE
-597 IYFKKDYDTKFNM
+597 LYFKKDYETKFNM

-615 RVNMKGLDFSE
+615 KANMKGLNFSD

-638 VATIADTDFK
+638 VAAIADTDFK
-648 RKVDARINQLN
+648 RKVDQRIAQMNIEVEARDQ
-659 IDLEAK
+659 
-665 KKFDK
+665 FDK
-670 AN
+670 QQND

>member
-1 MTTDF
+1 
-6 RLPTEDRNMEH
+6 MEH

-28 NALRDEAT
+28 DMLRDEAT
-36 SYIKSVQ
+36 SYLKSIQ
-43 WEQGQRAKNKENNGK
+43 WEQSQRAKRKDGDAK

-68 AQGGNGGIEVTSV
+68 ANNGSNVSITSV
-81 SKTILALKKR
+81 SKTVLALKKR
-91 LLPGSVA
+91 LVPESVA
-98 IPIHLN
+98 LPVFLN
-104 ETLFA
+104 QTLFA
-109 VQEGLALGIW
+109 VQEALTLGIW
-119 IKDSYYDASGLSS
+119 IKDSFSDASGLSS
-132 LSERKSVL
+132 LSENKSAL
-140 DNAGKR
+140 DSSGRR

-159 LFATAYNI
+159 LFATAYKI
-167 LHNLIPHASDDLS
+167 LHDLKPHASDDLS
-180 VMKNKFAGIP
+180 VMKQKFAGIP
-190 EVSFISPLKGIACTL
+190 EVSLLTPLKGVSCQL
-205 YYYDKYLS
+205 FYYDKYLG
-213 HPDIVKT
+213 HPEIIKS

-236 DEIQLRKNSLEYT
+236 GEIQLRKSSLEYT
-249 ETILDRTYKL
+249 ETISDRTYKL
-259 ESRGV
+259 ENS
-264 GTDFAVSGWENVF
+264 DFAVSGWENVF
-277 QGAAKSVEFN
+277 QGTAKSIEFN
-287 KIKFEQIVGNRDA
+287 KVKFEQIVGNRDA

-307 TERMLSYDFAA
+307 TERMLSYDFEAK
-318 QKNPFQELGGFMP
+318 KNPFQELGGFMP

-355 EHCDNLDIPF
+355 EHSDNLDIPF

-389 MKPLQDPTRL
+389 MKPLQDPTKL

-475 TEHDFLDQD
+475 TEHDFVDQD
-484 HLWWR
+484 YIWWR
-489 KLDDTMP
+489 KLQETMP
-496 DFINMQGP
+496 DFVNMKDP
-504 ENYSY
+504 ASY
-509 LQDQGLAK
+509 KYLSDQGLAK
-517 NMGEILKVSD
+517 TMGEILQTVES
-527 KPSEERVLEAYDKI
+527 PSEERVHDTFDKV
-541 EKHFKTNQHL
+541 EKLHQPNDHM
-551 FYANLYKEIQ
+551 FYATLYKEIQ

-582 LTDFDLEEDWFENPE
+582 LTDFDLEQDWFEHPE
-597 IYFKKDYDTKFNM
+597 KYFKKDYQTKFNM

-615 RVNMKGLDFSE
+615 KSNMKGLNFSD
-626 IRRQEVVRYLDN
+626 IRRQEVIRYLDN

-648 RKVDARINQLN
+648 RKVDERVNQLN
-659 IDLEAK
+659 IETEAREQFGK
-665 KKFDK
+665 RD
-670 AN
+670 